1 MKHFSEREINSLKKA
16 DQDHYFHPTSNLI
29 KLQEKGPKIIAA
41 GKGCKVYDVLGKEY
55 LDGTGGLW
63 LSAIGHGRSEIAE
76 VAKNQIEE
84 MEYYQSFNE
93 FSNIPA
99 IKLAEKVATMVPVD
113 KAKIFFTSGGSESN
127 DTIFKIVRYYWD
139 AKGKASKDYIISRG
153 KAYHGVSYGA
163 VSATRLPVFHIGFQ
177 PLLPAFDY
185 IEPPYCYLCHWKKE
199 YPGCNL
205 ECAHALE
212 DKIKELGAENVA
224 AFVAEPVAGTG
235 GVIVPPPGYYE
246 IIRGICDQHEV
257 IFVADEVICGFG
269 RTGSPFGIEHWN
281 AKPDAMTMAK
291 AISSGYIPLGAV
303 AVSAEIYEAIKNRG
317 PFFHGYTY
325 CGHPVA
331 CAVGIKNLEIIE
343 AENLTDNAK
352 TMGQRLLAGLKG
364 LDLAAIGEV
373 RGKGLMVGIDLFK
386 DRNKKEKFHTPL
398 GLRVIEIA
406 YENGLICRSLLGD
419 IVQLSPP
426 MVITAEEVDFIV
438 NTISKAIRQ
447 AYQEYMA

>member
-1 MKHFSEREINSLKKA
+1 MKPLSETEINWLKKA

-41 GKGCKVYDVLGKEY
+41 GKGCKVYDVEGKEY
-55 LDGTGGLW
+55 IDGTGGLW
-63 LSAIGHGRSEIAE
+63 LNAIGHGRPEIAE
-76 VAKNQIEE
+76 VAKNQIEQL
-84 MEYYQSFNE
+84 EYYQSFNE

-99 IKLAEKVATMVPVD
+99 IKLAEKVAKMVPVD

-127 DTIFKIVRYYWD
+127 DTIFKMVRYYWD
-139 AKGKASKDYIISRG
+139 AKGQGSKDYIISRG

-163 VSATRLPVFHIGFQ
+163 VSATRLPFYHGGFQ

-185 IEPPYCYLCHWKKE
+185 IDPPYCYLCPWEKE
-199 YPGCNL
+199 YPGCSL

-212 DKIKELGAENVA
+212 EKIKELGQENVA

-235 GVIVPPPGYYE
+235 GVLVPPPGYYE
-246 IIRGICDQHEV
+246 IIRKICDQYEV
-257 IFVADEVICGFG
+257 LFVSDEVICGFG
-269 RTGSPFGIEHWN
+269 RTGSRFGIEHWN
-281 AKPDAMTMAK
+281 VKPDAMTMAK
-291 AISSGYIPLGAV
+291 AISSGYVQLGAV
-303 AVSAEIYEAIKNRG
+303 AVSGEIYETIKNKG

-331 CAVGIKNLEIIE
+331 CAVGLKNLEIIE
-343 AENLTDNAK
+343 AENLIENAK
-352 TMGQRLLAGLKG
+352 VMGQRLLAGLKE
-364 LDLAAIGEV
+364 LNLAAIGEV
-373 RGKGLMVGIDLFK
+373 RGKGLMVGVDLFK
-386 DRNKKEKFHTPL
+386 DRTSKEKFPTPL
-398 GLRVIEIA
+398 GLRVVEIA

-438 NTISKAIRQ
+438 NTLAKAIDQ
-447 AYQEYMA
+447 AYQEFLA